1 LFCAQ
6 LETASIS
13 RPVDSLNLTE
23 NTGERLPHSPGYRA
37 RLAAISDSEIAH
49 HCWRCGWEDA
59 DTEALK
65 LAPHKRVLA
74 DGGED
79 DYAETWGLLFDAGGD
94 ARANGV
100 PFDEGRTQ
108 PWKEGW
114 IAADIN
120 VGLAGFED

>member
-1 LFCAQ
+1 
-6 LETASIS
+6 
-13 RPVDSLNLTE
+13 
-23 NTGERLPHSPGYRA
+23 
-37 RLAAISDSEIAH
+37 
-49 HCWRCGWEDA
+49 
-59 DTEALK
+59 
-65 LAPHKRVLA
+65 LA

-79 DYAETWGLLFDAGGD
+79 AYAETWGLLFDAGGD

-120 VGLAGFED
+120 LGLAGFED

>member
-1 LFCAQ
+1 VAGK
-6 LETASIS
+6 TPI
-13 RPVDSLNLTE
+13 R
-23 NTGERLPHSPGYRA
+23 
-37 RLAAISDSEIAH
+37 
-49 HCWRCGWEDA
+49 
-59 DTEALK
+59 K
-65 LAPHKRVLA
+65 LSNWIGTNVSWPR
-74 DGGED
+74 GGED

-100 PFDEGRTQ
+100 PFDECRTQ

>member
-1 LFCAQ
+1 MCFAHCVNQILPEFGPFLARKGSRLQ
-6 LETASIS
+6 RDSIN
-13 RPVDSLNLTE
+13 V
-23 NTGERLPHSPGYRA
+23 
-37 RLAAISDSEIAH
+37 
-49 HCWRCGWEDA
+49 
-59 DTEALK
+59 
-65 LAPHKRVLA
+65 A

-79 DYAETWGLLFDAGGD
+79 DYAETWGLLFDAGSD
-94 ARANGV
+94 AQANGV

>member
-1 LFCAQ
+1 MIHPGLAA
-6 LETASIS
+6 LEKWDTIEYAA
-13 RPVDSLNLTE
+13 
-23 NTGERLPHSPGYRA
+23 GYRA
-37 RLAAISDSEIAH
+37 RLAAIPDSEIAH

-59 DTEALK
+59 DTEALE
-65 LAPHKRVLA
+65 LDRHKRVLA

-94 ARANGV
+94 ARANRI
-100 PFDEGRTQ
+100 PFDEDRTQ

>member
-1 LFCAQ
+1 M
-6 LETASIS
+6 EIVHDSS
-13 RPVDSLNLTE
+13 RTRGFRKVGHHRIRS
-23 NTGERLPHSPGYRA
+23 RLWG
-37 RLAAISDSEIAH
+37 RLAAIPDSEIAH

-59 DTEALK
+59 DTEALE
-65 LAPHKRVLA
+65 LDRHKRVLA
-74 DGGED
+74 EGGED

>member
-1 LFCAQ
+1 LLKIRRAIAEVIWALDCQ
-6 LETASIS
+6 LITPTLRRHPE
-13 RPVDSLNLTE
+13 L
-23 NTGERLPHSPGYRA
+23 
-37 RLAAISDSEIAH
+37 LAG
-49 HCWRCGWEDA
+49 CWEDA
-59 DTEALK
+59 DTEALE
-65 LAPHKRVLA
+65 LDRHKRVLA

-114 IAADIN
+114 ISADIN
-120 VGLAGFED
+120 VGLAGIED